1 MKPAKNRPGRGK
13 PAKDAAERRS
23 PKTFPIVG
31 IGASAGG
38 LEALE
43 LFLENV
49 PAESRAAFVVVQ
61 HMDPT
66 QRGMLTELLGR
77 VSRLPVA
84 QVAERTPVR
93 PGHVYV
99 IPPNKDMSIVNGVLH
114 LLAPVAPRGLRLPID
129 FFFRSL
135 ADDLGERSIG
145 VLLSGMG
152 SDGTLGLRD
161 IRGRA
166 GATFVQDPST
176 AKCDGMLR
184 SAIDAGLADVV
195 VPAQEIPSRID
206 EYLRHARGAA
216 PAARSPVSDRD
227 QGALEVIIGLLRSGT
242 GHDFSLYK
250 RSTIQR
256 RIARR
261 MSLHRIDDSAHY
273 VRYLRENRAERDLL
287 FQELL
292 IGVTSFFRDAAT
304 WDLLRT
310 QILPGFI
317 HTSSDGAVL
326 RAWVPGCSTGEEAY
340 SLGMV
345 FKEALGDIR
354 PSTNVSLQ
362 IFATDLDPTAI
373 QRARQGLYPS
383 NITAD
388 VSPGRLARFF
398 LQEERGYRVRKEIRD
413 LVVFATQSV
422 MRDPPF
428 TRLDLLTC
436 RNLLIY
442 LTPELQRRLIP
453 MFHYALRPGGVLF
466 LGSAETIGE
475 FSNLFEELPG
485 KKRQYRRREAVGAE
499 AVEFPSSFVAMPR
512 GSSDPPDAPRGPA
525 SGPPNLQAFVEQAL
539 AARFAPAAV
548 LTTAKGDVLY
558 LHGRTGSF
566 LEPPAGR
573 ANWNIFAMAR
583 AGLRP
588 AFRVAFRNAVAAP
601 GRVVAEGIEV
611 EAERGRQTVDVTVE
625 ALRAPAVLRGSV
637 LITFSDV
644 PSRPAAKVARAA
656 KRPAGRRTD
665 VVRLEAQL
673 RRAQEELETTRLDM
687 QASEEELQSANEEL
701 QSANEEL
708 QSTNEELT
716 TSKEEMQSMNEE
728 LQTLNHELQ
737 AKLDELSR
745 TGNDMKNL
753 LDSTDIAVV
762 FLDEALHVRRFT
774 PKAATLFK
782 LISGDVG
789 RPLADVATEVDHA
802 GLFDDAREVLRTL
815 VVKEMQIATRDGR
828 WLGVRIMPY
837 RATDNRIDGVV
848 ITFTQFL
855 AVEKPARTPRTAKTT
870 KRVGR

>member
-1 MKPAKNRPGRGK
+1 MKRAKNRSQRARPE
-13 PAKDAAERRS
+13 KDAAERRA
-23 PKTFPIVG
+23 PGTFPIIG

-38 LEALE
+38 LEALK

-49 PAESRAAFVVVQ
+49 PADSRAAFVVVQ

-66 QRGMLTELLGR
+66 QRGLLTELLGR

-84 QVAERTPVR
+84 QVAERTPVQ

-114 LLAPVAPRGLRLPID
+114 LLVPVAPRGLRLPID

-206 EYLRHARGAA
+206 EYVRHARGAA
-216 PAARSPVSDRD
+216 PAERPTASDPD
-227 QGALEVIIGLLRSGT
+227 QGAVEVVIGLLRSAT

-261 MSLHRIDDSAHY
+261 MGLHRIEETTHY

-292 IGVTSFFRDAAT
+292 IGVTCFFRDPTA
-304 WDLLRT
+304 WDQLRT
-310 QILPGFI
+310 QILPGFLQG
-317 HTSSDGAVL
+317 SSDGAVL
-326 RAWVPGCSTGEEAY
+326 RAWVAGCSTGEEAY

-345 FKEALGDIR
+345 FQEALGDLR

-373 QRARQGLYPS
+373 QRARQGLYPA

-388 VSPGRLARFF
+388 VSPQRLARFF
-398 LQEERGYRVRKEIRD
+398 VQEERGYRVRKEIRD

-442 LTPELQRRLIP
+442 LTPELQRKLIP

-475 FSNLFEELPG
+475 FANLFEELPG

-499 AVEFPSSFVAMPR
+499 AIEFPSSFVATPR
-512 GSSDPPDAPRGPA
+512 GPSDPPDAKRGPPA
-525 SGPPNLQAFVEQAL
+525 GPTNLQVVVEQAL

-548 LTTAKGDVLY
+548 LTTGKGDVLY
-558 LHGRTGSF
+558 LHGRTGNF

-588 AFRVAFRNAVAAP
+588 ALRAAFRKALAAP
-601 GRVVAEGIEV
+601 GRVVTGGLEV
-611 EAERGRQTVDVTVE
+611 EVERGRQVVDVTAE
-625 ALRAPAVLRGSV
+625 ALRAAALRGAV

-644 PSRPAAKVARAA
+644 PARPAAKVARTAR
-656 KRPAGRRTD
+656 RPPDRRSD
-665 VVRLEAQL
+665 VVRLEEQL

-701 QSANEEL
+701 QSTNEEL

-753 LDSTDIAVV
+753 LDSTDIAVI
-762 FLDEALHVRRFT
+762 FLDDALHVRRFT

-782 LISGDVG
+782 LIAGDVG
-789 RPLADVATEVDHA
+789 RPLADVATEVDYP
-802 GLFDDAREVLRTL
+802 GLYDDARDVLRTL
-815 VVKEMQIATRDGR
+815 IVKEMQIATRDGR

-837 RATDNRIDGVV
+837 RSTDNRIDGVV
-848 ITFTQFL
+848 ITFTQSL
-855 AVEKPARTPRTAKTT
+855 LVEPREMTPRTAKAP